1 MRIERIKMT
10 LPVDLVKYVRKKVIR
25 CIGLF
30 VLLECV
36 TVLICIWTWDY
47 FAARVPFAFHI
58 GVIFWINVIPFFVT
72 KFPWALI
79 DKSWCGEVVDVSIEE
94 KVGAYTLANFMGA
107 YSKNIIYLNVKL
119 DNGKHKRIAIQ
130 DFGSK
135 INDIGARYDQVSFA
149 VPNAGDVTKHLDDYS
164 IGDRVYHFYGLKHYY
179 VEKKNLALTECVVCG
194 FKNKEENDVCVNC
207 GHSLIKNV

>member
-1 MRIERIKMT
+1 MT

-47 FAARVPFAFHI
+47 FAARTPMAFHI

-94 KVGAYTLANFMGA
+94 KVGAYTIANFMGA

-119 DNGKHKRIAIQ
+119 DNGKNKCISIREYARGRH
-130 DFGSK
+130 
-135 INDIGARYDQVSFA
+135 IGFE
-149 VPNAGDVTKHLDDYS
+149 VPNEGDVTKHLDDYS
-164 IGDRVYHFYGLKHYY
+164 VGDRVYHFYGLKYYY
-179 VEKKNLALTECVVCG
+179 VEKKNSALSECVVCG
-194 FKNKEENDVCVNC
+194 TKNKKDNDKCINC
-207 GHSLIKNV
+207 GHSIIKDLQK